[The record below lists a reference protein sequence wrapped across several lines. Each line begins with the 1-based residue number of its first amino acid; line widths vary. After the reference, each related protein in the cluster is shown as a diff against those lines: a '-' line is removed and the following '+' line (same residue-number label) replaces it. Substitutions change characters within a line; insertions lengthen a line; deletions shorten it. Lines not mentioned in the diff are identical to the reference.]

1 MQAIVALGHAL
12 GMTVVAEGV
21 ETREQL
27 NVVHSIGCDLVQGFL
42 YSPPVSAEDAER
54 LLRAGLAARE
64 AA

>member
-1 MQAIVALGHAL
+1 
-12 GMTVVAEGV
+12 MTVVAEGV